1 MELPEHF
8 LSCAVG
14 ESNAVNDSIL
24 VSRYEANTF
33 HLPASTAVN
42 EMSPGSKRLLT
53 PRAMYTITSQEK
65 DIKANLSISK
75 VKLYLLKKT
84 NNKNTSDCF
93 LSNESLQA
101 VSLSLSIINN
111 IMCQE
116 ITRKLCFLMFVT
128 REELT

>member
-14 ESNAVNDSIL
+14 ERNAVNDSIL

-33 HLPASTAVN
+33 HLSASTAAN
-42 EMSPGSKRLLT
+42 EMSPGSKQLIAS
-53 PRAMYTITSQEK
+53 RAMDTITSQEN
-65 DIKANLSISK
+65 DMKANPSISK
-75 VKLYLLKKT
+75 LKLYLLKKT
-84 NNKNTSDCF
+84 KNKTTSNSF

-101 VSLSLSIINN
+101 SLSIINN

-116 ITRKLCFLMFVT
+116 ITGKLCFLTFVT